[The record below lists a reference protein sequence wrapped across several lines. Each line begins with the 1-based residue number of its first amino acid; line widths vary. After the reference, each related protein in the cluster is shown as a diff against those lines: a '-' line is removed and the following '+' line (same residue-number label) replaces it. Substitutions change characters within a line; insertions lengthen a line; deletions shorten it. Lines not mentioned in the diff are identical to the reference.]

1 MSYILKIVL
10 PSVPPHNHEAFSFV
24 DDLIASSAGVPPSPR
39 LRQLYNSLTA
49 RFPCPS
55 SGAYEDGKLGEC
67 PWGDPPLIK
76 GFTGDVAVV
85 SVAAR
90 NVELIP
96 FVLRRAGS
104 LAMTVLDEQVGKV
117 HRPAT
122 FRVLFT
128 GVSNNVIAR
137 DLATKLVPL
146 LKRTDDEVLQLISR
160 PGSVLKRRLDHVT
173 AKRFVET
180 MELIGC
186 ACEIEKETGDGSGSR
201 S

>member
-1 MSYILKIVL
+1 MLGASRSTII
-10 PSVPPHNHEAFSFV
+10 S
-24 DDLIASSAGVPPSPR
+24 IA
-39 LRQLYNSLTA
+39 
-49 RFPCPS
+49 C
-55 SGAYEDGKLGEC
+55 
-67 PWGDPPLIK
+67 
-76 GFTGDVAVV
+76 
-85 SVAAR
+85 R
-90 NVELIP
+90 NVEMIP
-96 FVLRRAGS
+96 FVLKRAGS

-122 FRVLFT
+122 FRVLFS

-173 AKRFVET
+173 AKRFVQT
-180 MELIGC
+180 MDLIGC
-186 ACEIEKETGDGSGSR
+186 VCQIEKEVGDGAVLVAPSSDSSARSVPANEAKMAAEAPTDAKPEEASGSWVARAWDRISGSR